1 MATRHQARTAVV
13 GLLYAFDLG
22 NENIASFSD
31 EILEEGKIRN
41 KQREF
46 SNMLFSGTIE
56 NLEVLDKEIQAH
68 LTDWDYAGIG
78 KVEKA
83 IMRLGAYEIL
93 ILKTDKAIIINEAVE
108 LAKTLADDK
117 APKFINAVLDALG
130 KEPKKKTEVSEEAL
144 EVEVPEVENP
154 EVKTE
159 EVDTEKTETETS
171 EVEEVKAE
179 ETQETTEVKEEK

>member
-22 NENIASFSD
+22 NENIANFSD

-46 SNMLFSGTIE
+46 SNALFSGTVE
-56 NLEVLDKEIQAH
+56 NLAMLDKEIESN
-68 LTDWDYAGIG
+68 LKDWDYAGIG

-93 ILKTDKAIIINEAVE
+93 VAKTDKAIIINEAVE
-108 LAKTLADDK
+108 LAKKLADEK
-117 APKFINAVLDALG
+117 SPQFINGVLDALG
-130 KEPKKKTEVSEEAL
+130 TKK
-144 EVEVPEVENP
+144 PETP
-154 EVKTE
+154 
-159 EVDTEKTETETS
+159 
-171 EVEEVKAE
+171 
-179 ETQETTEVKEEK
+179 KEEEK